1 MLHTLRTWIGD
12 DEKWRSVLRGLQR
25 DFYHQTVTTEQ
36 IENYIATQTGK
47 DLKAFF
53 NQYLRDTRIPVV
65 EYEMKG
71 KKLTYR
77 YAKIVDGFNMP
88 VEVRINSGDKIILK
102 PTAQWQELK
111 MEDQVKSFSVD
122 PDYYVLYKKAD

>member
-1 MLHTLRTWIGD
+1 
-12 DEKWRSVLRGLQR
+12 
-25 DFYHQTVTTEQ
+25 
-36 IENYIATQTGK
+36 
-47 DLKAFF
+47 
-53 NQYLRDTRIPVV
+53 
-65 EYEMKG
+65 MKG

>member
-1 MLHTLRTWIGD
+1 
-12 DEKWRSVLRGLQR
+12 
-25 DFYHQTVTTEQ
+25 
-36 IENYIATQTGK
+36 
-47 DLKAFF
+47 
-53 NQYLRDTRIPVV
+53 
-65 EYEMKG
+65 
-71 KKLTYR
+71 
-77 YAKIVDGFNMP
+77 MP